1 MQRHRTP
8 QARLA
13 HAARRGAICLAFVC
27 AAGGVRAQ
35 EILPND
41 FVPAPAGTN
50 VALAYYLYGHNTSFS
65 VAGGP
70 TYRANTGLETH
81 LGIARFV
88 HYDKLG
94 DFPVGV
100 QVFQVFGSLSG
111 GRVGGQNLGSSFGVT
126 NLALSAF
133 IWPYSNDRS
142 KTHFGVFGYIYPP
155 TGTYDRDKAINIG
168 DNRWRGTVQVGLN
181 QGFGERV
188 SVDAGLD
195 VTLYGDNTRPVV
207 GRRFSQSPSYRFQ
220 TFVNYNWTKTF
231 VTSIGYQAIL
241 GGDQKLDG
249 VFNGNRTELQ
259 RVRAA
264 ASLFWTPTFQT
275 VLEVDRDIQV
285 VGGFKQ
291 AIGAQLR
298 LLYVF

>member
-1 MQRHRTP
+1 MQRHGTP
-8 QARLA
+8 RARLA
-13 HAARRGAICLAFVC
+13 HAARRGAICLAFVG

-50 VALAYYLYGHNTSFS
+50 VALGYYLYGHNTSLS

-81 LGIARFV
+81 LGIARYV
-88 HYDKLG
+88 HYYSLAG
-94 DFPVGV
+94 LPAGW

-111 GRVGGQNLGSSFGVT
+111 AKAGGQSLGSSFGAA

-133 IWPYSNDRS
+133 LWPYSNDQS

-155 TGTYDRDKAINIG
+155 TGTYDRNKGINIG
-168 DNRWRGTVQVGLN
+168 DNRWRGTIQIGLN

-195 VTLYGDNTRPVV
+195 ATFYGDNTEPAV
-207 GRRFSQSPSYRFQ
+207 GRRLSQSPSYRFQ

-231 VTSIGYQAIL
+231 VTSLGYQAIL

-249 VFNGNRTELQ
+249 VFTGGRTELQ

-264 ASLFWTPTFQT
+264 ASYFWTPTFQT
-275 VLEVDRDIQV
+275 VLEVDRDIHV